1 MSKKKMCREI
11 IEILEQ
17 QYPDARTRLNFD
29 SVFQLAVAVVLS
41 AQSTDEQVNRVT
53 GELFKKYPTPYE
65 LAESKLEELE
75 QDIKGVGL
83 YHNKARNIKKLAQ
96 VLVEKYVG
104 EVPEDFD
111 SLLSLPGVGRKSANV
126 IVSVGF
132 DKPGLGVDTHV
143 TRVTNRLGLV
153 STTNPAVIEKILKEL
168 IPETKWGKA
177 HHLLI
182 YHGREICH
190 ARKPQCDKCVLN
202 KLCSKIIDYVN
213 I

>member
-75 QDIKGVGL
+75 QDIKGV
-83 YHNKARNIKKLAQ
+83 Y
-96 VLVEKYVG
+96 
-104 EVPEDFD
+104 ED
-111 SLLSLPGVGRKSANV
+111 SRA
-126 IVSVGF
+126 
-132 DKPGLGVDTHV
+132 
-143 TRVTNRLGLV
+143 
-153 STTNPAVIEKILKEL
+153 
-168 IPETKWGKA
+168 
-177 HHLLI
+177 
-182 YHGREICH
+182 
-190 ARKPQCDKCVLN
+190 
-202 KLCSKIIDYVN
+202 
-213 I
+213 